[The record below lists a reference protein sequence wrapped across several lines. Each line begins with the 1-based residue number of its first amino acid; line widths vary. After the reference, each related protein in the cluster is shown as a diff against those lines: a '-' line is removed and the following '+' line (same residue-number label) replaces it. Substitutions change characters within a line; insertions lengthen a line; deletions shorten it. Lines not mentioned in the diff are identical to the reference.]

1 VNANDPPP
9 PVPSNPNLNDLPPAT
24 GKRRWPA
31 MLVGIL
37 VILIAVAL
45 VGLMIFLHLN
55 GTLGP
60 GNH

>member
-1 VNANDPPP
+1 MNANDPPP
-9 PVPSNPNLNDLPPAT
+9 PVPPDPNPDDLPPAT
-24 GKRRWPA
+24 DKRRWPA
-31 MLVGIL
+31 MLVGVL
-37 VILIAVAL
+37 VIVIAAAL